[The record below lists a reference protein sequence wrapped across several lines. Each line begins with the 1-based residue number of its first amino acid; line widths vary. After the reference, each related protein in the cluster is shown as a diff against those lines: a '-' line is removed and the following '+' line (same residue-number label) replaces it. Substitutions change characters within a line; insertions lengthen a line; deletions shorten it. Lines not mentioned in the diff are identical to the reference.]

1 MSEKVR
7 PEWEPASEALLKDQI
22 AGYDQVRSRCPV
34 AHSESFTGPDVGL
47 REPGRGRVWRSR

>member
-34 AHSESFTGPDVGL
+34 TPSKQLHWSLFRDEDVV
-47 REPGRGRVWRSR
+47 RVLNN